1 MASKLYH
8 SNILQKELEW
18 LEKAIAEEEKIA
30 EKVEAQQKSGY
41 HVNPDTGKLV
51 YVKPQHKSIK
61 KIKLPKRRVVKKIRI
76 KRSESFKKTPDIGEG
91 VI

>member
-18 LEKAIAEEEKIA
+18 LEKEIAKEEAVE

-41 HVNPDTGKLV
+41 HVDPETGKIV
-51 YVKPQHKSIK
+51 YVKPQHKAIK
-61 KIKLPKRRVVKKIRI
+61 KITLPKRRVVKRIRI
-76 KRSESFKKTPDIGEG
+76 KKKRKLK
-91 VI
+91 

>member
-18 LEKAIAEEEKIA
+18 LEKVIAEEKVVE

-41 HVNPDTGKLV
+41 HVDPE
-51 YVKPQHKSIK
+51 HKAIK
-61 KIKLPKRRVVKKIRI
+61 KITLPKRRVVKRIRI
-76 KRSESFKKTPDIGEG
+76 KKKRKLK
-91 VI
+91 